1 MDSFEYQKYSDRPIL
16 RPNLK
21 FSVMVE
27 DSQKHSGPSRTFDEE
42 KIIPPECNS
51 SDSNN
56 HVDDDGFLYDTNA
69 HDCVAVGLNAN
80 PTIELEAACR
90 EELESDYGYCLSE
103 EELLIDYSFNE
114 ERNYYFPMCNFK
126 FRPNDDERAQARC
139 KKEDYKIKIW
149 ASLNKAK
156 DCIQIKSKNSEHT
169 CTRDRTNGHHT
180 ARYISKRYLETF
192 KVHPGWKTSFMEKA
206 VNDDVKL
213 TINNITAWRGRR
225 YAKILLDGSNEHQF
239 SLLRSFAAEIM
250 KTNPVLLT

>member
-1 MDSFEYQKYSDRPIL
+1 
-16 RPNLK
+16 
-21 FSVMVE
+21 MVE
-27 DSQKHSGPSRTFDEE
+27 DGQKHSGRSRRVRTFDEE
-42 KIIPPECNS
+42 KSIPPECNS

-56 HVDDDGFLYDTNA
+56 QVDDDGFLYDTNA
-69 HDCVAVGLNAN
+69 HDCVAVGLNADH
-80 PTIELEAACR
+80 TIEIEAACI
-90 EELESDYGYCLSE
+90 EELESDDEVGKEFRNIE
-103 EELLIDYSFNE
+103 EFRQAV
-114 ERNYYFPMCNFK
+114 RNHGVATRCNFK
-126 FRPNDDERAQARC
+126 FRPNDDERVQARC
-139 KKEDYKIKIW
+139 KKEDYKFKIW

-156 DCIQIKSKNSEHT
+156 DCIQIKSKNTEHT

-225 YAKILLDGSNEHQF
+225 YAKILLDSSNEHQF
-239 SLLRSFAAEIM
+239 SMLRSFAAEIM